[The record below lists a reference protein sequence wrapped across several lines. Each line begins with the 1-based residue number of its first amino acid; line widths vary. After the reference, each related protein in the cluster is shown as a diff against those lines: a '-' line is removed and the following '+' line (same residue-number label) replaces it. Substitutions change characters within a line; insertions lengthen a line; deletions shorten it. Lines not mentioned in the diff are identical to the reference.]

1 MKCGVYLL
9 KFDSGKTY
17 LGSTNDLDR
26 RIIQHTQGLVRSS
39 AKLGR
44 FLGVLAFQET
54 SCLTKARSL
63 DRTYKS
69 WKNSSKVLI
78 AMKR

>member
-44 FLGVLAFQET
+44 FLGASPSRGKPQLWFEP
-54 SCLTKARSL
+54 
-63 DRTYKS
+63 
-69 WKNSSKVLI
+69 
-78 AMKR
+78 